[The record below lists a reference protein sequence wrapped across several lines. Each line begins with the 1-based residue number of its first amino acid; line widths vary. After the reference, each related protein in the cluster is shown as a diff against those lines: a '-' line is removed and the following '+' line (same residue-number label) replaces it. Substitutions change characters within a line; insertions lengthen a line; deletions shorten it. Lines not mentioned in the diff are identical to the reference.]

1 MTYAQQTVLNSSAV
15 GTVGIE
21 TEWFVVDLATP
32 RRPVPPER
40 TLVALDRLPGWTD
53 GAGSAGS
60 AGGGAAGA
68 GGGAGTR
75 VLPGGSR
82 VSFEPG
88 GQLELSGPPQP
99 LAAAVR
105 ASACDLALARTAL
118 AEAGLAL
125 ASMGVD
131 PLRPPNRVVATPR
144 YAAMERYFCTSGYLA
159 GPVMMCSTAAVQVN
173 LDAGAPHQWSDRA
186 WLAQALGPVLTAMF
200 AASPAMAGRRTGW
213 MSTRRA
219 VWADIDPSRTRPVLP
234 LARPSAAPADA
245 AGLWAQFLL
254 GARVMLVR
262 EADGRC
268 HPADGRRT
276 FADWVAGRADGGLPG
291 RPPTMDD
298 LSYHATTLFPPV
310 RPRGWLELRYLDGQ
324 PAGLWPVLVA
334 VVVGLLDDPAAA
346 ERAADVCAPTADRWT
361 AAALMA
367 LRDPILHK
375 AALELMPLARAGA
388 ARLGAGADL
397 LAALDAFAGSY
408 VEPGRSPADDL
419 SRRLTELGPT
429 GLLRQEA
436 ISCPTIPS

>member
-1 MTYAQQTVLNSSAV
+1 VTSAEEVATYAERTVLTSSGV

-40 TLVALDRLPGWTD
+40 TLGALDRL
-53 GAGSAGS
+53 
-60 AGGGAAGA
+60 
-68 GGGAGTR
+68 

-105 ASACDLALARTAL
+105 ASAGDLALARTAL

-131 PLRPPNRVVATPR
+131 PLRPPCRVVATPR
-144 YAAMERYFCTSGYLA
+144 YAAMERYFCASGYLA
-159 GPVMMCSTAAVQVN
+159 GPVMMCSTAAVQIN

-234 LARPSAAPADA
+234 LARPPTAAPADA
-245 AGLWAQFLL
+245 AGLWTQFLL
-254 GARVMLVR
+254 GARVMMVR

-268 HPADGRRT
+268 NPADGRRT

-291 RPPTMDD
+291 RSPTMDD

-367 LRDPILHK
+367 LRDPVLHK
-375 AALELMPLARAGA
+375 TALELMPLARAGA
-388 ARLGAGADL
+388 ARLGAGAEL

-436 ISCPTIPS
+436 IACPTIPS